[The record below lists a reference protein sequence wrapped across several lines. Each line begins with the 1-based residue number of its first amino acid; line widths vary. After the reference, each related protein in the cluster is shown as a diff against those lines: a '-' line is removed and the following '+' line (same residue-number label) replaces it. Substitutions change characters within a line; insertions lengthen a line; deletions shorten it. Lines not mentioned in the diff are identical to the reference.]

1 MKKRERER
9 ERERGKLIKELKE
22 FPTGLHGDLGN

>member
-1 MKKRERER
+1 MKKRER